1 MVAKKNIPYTETIAF
16 AAELV
21 TKAFNEI
28 ARNIVLKD
36 QKLNKEEYIILE
48 NIYLNPGIIQLEIA
62 KNILMKRSYVCK
74 FLAELEE
81 KGFIRREPALRGKSQ
96 IVYKNY
102 ITPLGEKTYKDVI
115 KHICIFQN
123 KYMQDYAEFDFNNLS
138 QIAFKLTDKLKKDF
152 NLKF

>member
-1 MVAKKNIPYTETIAF
+1 MITKKNIPYTETLAF

-28 ARNIVLKD
+28 ARTIVLKD

-81 KGFIRREPALRGKSQ
+81 KGFIRRESALRGKRQ

-115 KHICIFQN
+115 KHICTFQD
-123 KYMQDYAEFDFNNLS
+123 KYIQEYSDFDFNNLS

>member
-81 KGFIRREPALRGKSQ
+81 KGFIRREPALRGKRQ

-102 ITPLGEKTYKDVI
+102 ITPLGEK
-115 KHICIFQN
+115 
-123 KYMQDYAEFDFNNLS
+123 NL
-138 QIAFKLTDKLKKDF
+138 
-152 NLKF
+152 